1 MKPAPFDYVAA
12 RSLDEALALL
22 ADAAGDAKLLAGGQ
36 SLIPVLN
43 FRLAQP
49 AKLIDLNG
57 VPDLDFVRAVDGG
70 SLRLGALVRHRRLER
85 DPLIARWA
93 PLVHETAPHIAH
105 PQIRNR
111 GTLGGSLAHA
121 DPAAELP
128 AVALALNARFL
139 LKRRGGERWIEAGD
153 FFTGLFATAIEPD
166 EMLVEIDLPALA
178 PRTGTAF
185 LEAARRHGDYAMAGV
200 AATLTLDDDGACRAV
215 RLVYLS
221 VGEGP
226 VLGLQ
231 AMQSLDGEAPTE
243 ARIAAAA
250 ALAGEADVAPL
261 GDIHASTDFK
271 RHLVRVLTARA
282 LRSAVQRAQ
291 EAVA

>member
-139 LKRRGGERWIEAGD
+139 LKRRGGERWIEASD

-200 AATLTLDDDGACRAV
+200 AATVTLDDVGVCRAV

-226 VLGLQ
+226 VLGRQ
-231 AMQSLDGEAPTE
+231 AMLSLDGEVPSE

-250 ALAGEADVAPL
+250 ALASEEDVAPL

-282 LRSAVQRAQ
+282 LRSAVSRAK

>member
-105 PQIRNR
+105 PQIRSR

-139 LKRRGGERWIEAGD
+139 LKRRGGERWIEASD

-200 AATLTLDDDGACRAV
+200 AATVTLDDDGACRAV

-226 VLGLQ
+226 VLGRQ
-231 AMQSLDGEAPTE
+231 AMQLLDGEVPTE

-250 ALAGEADVAPL
+250 ALAGERDVAPL

-282 LRSAVQRAQ
+282 LRVAASRAK